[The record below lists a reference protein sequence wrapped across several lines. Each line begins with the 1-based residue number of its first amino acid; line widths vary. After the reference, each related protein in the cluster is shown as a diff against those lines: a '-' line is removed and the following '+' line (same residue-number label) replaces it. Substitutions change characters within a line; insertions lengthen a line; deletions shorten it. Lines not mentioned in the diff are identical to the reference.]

1 MCCLN
6 YNTKLAKLIS
16 RAITDAVFRDRFL
29 ADPMGMAREL
39 GFSESDQ
46 KELSKYEARKLRAM
60 VEGPCSHS

>member
-46 KELSKYEARKLRAM
+46 KELSK
-60 VEGPCSHS
+60 